1 MRRPDIGLRTGTAAL
16 ATPAAPSRRLAAGE
30 VDLWRVSLD
39 QPPAVMAVGSRDVL
53 SPDEQERARRFF
65 FERDRR
71 RFTVGRSVLRH
82 LLAGYLGCDPA
93 EIVFRYGANGKPEL
107 GSPATSDLQFN
118 LAHSEG
124 LALYGFTRAGEIGV
138 DLEAIRELPD
148 WEFIAATCFN
158 PEEQQRVA
166 KAPSDR
172 RLAEFFAAWT
182 RQEAVL
188 KATGLGLGGEV
199 RWRRA
204 PSRSGPRHTPW
215 GLKGY
220 TDGYNPAFTTTRAPA
235 LRIFPVRIGAGFA
248 ATLAIG
254 ADVRWINCHTW
265 DAADAAGEGGGARR
279 SRRMRLEQWVQA
291 GGQFL

>member
-1 MRRPDIGLRTGTAAL
+1 MRRPDIGLRTGTAAV
-16 ATPAAPSRRLAAGE
+16 AAPAVTPRRLAAGE
-30 VDLWRVSLD
+30 VELWRVSLD
-39 QPPAVMAVGSRDVL
+39 QPPELAAGSRDVL

-82 LLAGYLGCDPA
+82 LLADYLGCDAA
-93 EIVFRYGANGKPEL
+93 EIVFRYGANGKPAV
-107 GSPATSDLQFN
+107 GSPAMADLHFN
-118 LAHSEG
+118 VAHSEG
-124 LALYGFTRAGEIGV
+124 MALYGFTRAGEIGV
-138 DLEAIRELPD
+138 DVEAIRELPD
-148 WEFIAATCFN
+148 WEFIAATCFS

-166 KAPSDR
+166 TAPADR
-172 RLAEFFAAWT
+172 RLAQFFAAWT

-204 PSRSGPRHTPW
+204 KPRSGPPHTPW

-220 TDGYNPAFTTTRAPA
+220 TDGYNPAFTAARPPA
-235 LRIFPVRIGAGFA
+235 LRIYPVGIGEGFA

-254 ADVRWINCHTW
+254 ADVRWVSCHAW
-265 DAADAAGEGGGARR
+265 DAVDTTRERR
-279 SRRMRLEQWVQA
+279 RGRRGRRMRLEQWVQA